1 MTKKKLKIL
10 CAPANE
16 GGCSYY
22 RIIGPMKKLNELYG
36 DQVEFRYNLNPLGM
50 VTKENTENGEETV
63 SGIWLKDWD
72 FADMK
77 WADIIWTNNISNFGG
92 PYTARLVGKAKEFGK
107 FVHFDTDDLLTD
119 LYEGH
124 RLYSVYKDRGLKEIT
139 EFIYANADLVTVTQ
153 RKFAERVKENVNGVL
168 AIVKNA
174 IDYDLP
180 CWNMP
185 PYPKTHKKV
194 MRVGWA
200 GGIHHEED
208 VKEFAGV
215 PHLVNGRVG
224 RERVHWG
231 FYGSPLPPKK
241 EDGGKDEWQ
250 HEVWRNYKRIL
261 LSGFKGQANWQIYHA
276 LPPDSY
282 GGIYANMDLAIAPLQ
297 MNEFNDSKSEIK
309 VAEAGR
315 YKIPLIASDVGCYD
329 ETIVNGKTG
338 YLLPAGASKGDWVKV
353 LTKCLKNPKHVKE
366 MGENLHK
373 ITEEYF
379 SLGKV
384 CKHRLELYEESIKLI
399 KSRGRPEPVT
409 YNQEW
414 TFE

>member
-1 MTKKKLKIL
+1 
-10 CAPANE
+10 
-16 GGCSYY
+16 
-22 RIIGPMKKLNELYG
+22 
-36 DQVEFRYNLNPLGM
+36 
-50 VTKENTENGEETV
+50 
-63 SGIWLKDWD
+63 
-72 FADMK
+72 
-77 WADIIWTNNISNFGG
+77 
-92 PYTARLVGKAKEFGK
+92 
-107 FVHFDTDDLLTD
+107 
-119 LYEGH
+119 
-124 RLYSVYKDRGLKEIT
+124 
-139 EFIYANADLVTVTQ
+139 
-153 RKFAERVKENVNGVL
+153 
-168 AIVKNA
+168 
-174 IDYDLP
+174 
-180 CWNMP
+180 
-185 PYPKTHKKV
+185 
-194 MRVGWA
+194 
-200 GGIHHEED
+200 
-208 VKEFAGV
+208 
-215 PHLVNGRVG
+215 
-224 RERVHWG
+224 
-231 FYGSPLPPKK
+231 
-241 EDGGKDEWQ
+241 
-250 HEVWRNYKRIL
+250 
-261 LSGFKGQANWQIYHA
+261 
-276 LPPDSY
+276 
-282 GGIYANMDLAIAPLQ
+282 MDLAIAPLQ